1 MRALLA
7 LGAALLLTCGSPA
20 LAKPARPAKTAD
32 PVCTND
38 SKWTDPA
45 APFRIFGNTWYVG
58 TCGLS
63 AILVTSKAG
72 HVLIDAPMDEN
83 VPLIEANIQRA
94 GFKLADI
101 KYILFS
107 HAHYDHVGGVA
118 RLARSTGATVVGR
131 GADAE
136 AVERGKGG
144 RDDPQFYSAGS
155 FAPHSPVQRLDDGLL
170 LLGPLAFTPVST
182 TGHTPGSTTW
192 TWQSCEKKRCVQIV
206 YADSLTA
213 ISDDDY
219 KFGDESGHPGYLA
232 AFRASIARL
241 GQLDCDLLITPHPA
255 ASAMWERFGPAATRG
270 PIDPT
275 ACYNLTL
282 RAGKALDARLATEA
296 AAARP

>member
-1 MRALLA
+1 MTRPLLA
-7 LGAALLLTCGSPA
+7 LGAALLLAGAGPA
-20 LAKPARPAKTAD
+20 PAKPGKVAD

-83 VPLIEANIQRA
+83 VSLIEANIQRA
-94 GFKLADI
+94 GFKLKDV

-118 RLARSTGATVVGR
+118 RLARDSGATVVGR

-155 FAPHSPVQRLDDGLL
+155 FAPHSPVQRLDDGLV
-170 LLGPLAFTPVST
+170 LLGPLAFTPVPT
-182 TGHTPGSTTW
+182 TGHTPGSTSW

-219 KFGDESGHPGYLA
+219 KFGDDGGHPGYLA

-241 GQLDCDLLITPHPA
+241 ERLDCDLLITPHPA
-255 ASAMWERFGPAATRG
+255 ASAMWERFGPSATRG

-275 ACYNLTL
+275 ACHNLAV
-282 RAGKALDARLATEA
+282 RAGKALDERLAREA
-296 AAARP
+296 APARP

>member
-1 MRALLA
+1 MKRIALALA
-7 LGAALLLTCGSPA
+7 LGALSLG
-20 LAKPARPAKTAD
+20 AKDAPRAARPAD

-58 TCGLS
+58 SCGLS

-83 VPLIEANIQRA
+83 VPLIEANVQRA
-94 GFKLADI
+94 GFKLKDI

-107 HAHYDHVGGVA
+107 HAHFDHVGGIA
-118 RLARSTGATVVGR
+118 RLAKDTGATVVGR
-131 GADAE
+131 GADADTI
-136 AVERGKGG
+136 ERGKGG
-144 RDDPQFYSAGS
+144 RDDPQFYSAPP
-155 FAPHSPVQRLDDGLL
+155 FAPFSPVQRIDEGLV
-170 LLGPLAFTPVST
+170 LLGPLALTPVPT

-192 TWQSCEKKRCVQIV
+192 TWQSCEKKRCAQIV

-219 KFGDESGHPGYLA
+219 KYGDEGTHPGYLE

-241 GQLDCDLLITPHPA
+241 ERLDCDLLITPHPSV
-255 ASAMWERFGPAATRG
+255 SAMWDRFGPK
-270 PIDPT
+270 PSLPVLDPT
-275 ACYNLTL
+275 ACHNLAV
-282 RAGKALDARLATEA
+282 RAGKALDARLAKEA
-296 AAARP
+296 GKAN